1 MIRAIA
7 AIVLALSFQAS
18 IFELVAIPRE
28 SALNI
33 PINMTCNFY
42 AVWKKFGCLS
52 DEMRYIQLPIVIALG
67 LLLIVFFS
75 KKEFGAVPS
84 RIIAL
89 FVLLIFT
96 LASIV
101 RTIYFIQGHTTID
114 YLLWTLPLF
123 ISAFAIGY
131 WLKKYPWTNLAK
143 LLNEKLKGSEEEK
156 RLELEIE
163 ERKRE
168 RNKSA

>member
-1 MIRAIA
+1 MRVIAI
-7 AIVLALSFQAS
+7 IVLALIFQAF
-18 IFELVAIPRE
+18 IFELVAIPRA

-42 AVWKKFGCLS
+42 TVWRRFGCLS
-52 DEMRYIQLPIVIALG
+52 NEMRYIQLPIVIALG
-67 LLLIVFFS
+67 LSLLVYFL
-75 KKEFGAVPS
+75 KKEIGAGTS

-96 LASIV
+96 LASII
-101 RTIYFIQGHTTID
+101 RTIYFLQGHASAG
-114 YLLWTLPLF
+114 YLLWTLPMA
-123 ISAFAIGY
+123 ISAAAILY
-131 WLKKYPWTNLAK
+131 WLKKYPLINQAK
-143 LLNEKLKGSEEEK
+143 LLNQKLKDSEEVR
-156 RLELEIE
+156 RLEIKIE

>member
-1 MIRAIA
+1 MRAIT

-33 PINMTCNFY
+33 PINTTCDFY
-42 AVWKKFGCLS
+42 TVWRRFGCLS
-52 DEMRYIQLPIVIALG
+52 DEMRYIQLPVVIVIG
-67 LLLIVFFS
+67 LSLLVFFS
-75 KKEFGAVPS
+75 KKEIGAGTS

-96 LASIV
+96 LASII
-101 RTIYFIQGHTTID
+101 RTIYFLQGHASTA
-114 YLLWTLPLF
+114 YLFWTLPLAV
-123 ISAFAIGY
+123 SAVAIWY
-131 WLKKYPWTNLAK
+131 WLKKYPWINQAK
-143 LLNEKLKGSEEEK
+143 LLNKKLKGSEEEK
-156 RLELEIE
+156 RLKIEIE